1 MFFQFGL
8 DKEAEIYCT
17 SSKIGLSSQ
26 ASFVE
31 EASTAFAKEMRDAN
45 IAHMSFDGVVNYIVE
60 KAREACRMNGWAM
73 TDEQGIAWFIGLF
86 TKGYIK
92 AVGIMAKP
100 YETVFKVCF
109 KKHFSEY

>member
-1 MFFQFGL
+1 MYFQFGL

-45 IAHMSFDGVVNYIVE
+45 IAHMS
-60 KAREACRMNGWAM
+60 
-73 TDEQGIAWFIGLF
+73 
-86 TKGYIK
+86 
-92 AVGIMAKP
+92 
-100 YETVFKVCF
+100 
-109 KKHFSEY
+109 